1 MVAGFLAGVIGML
14 ASGPADLGYDGY
26 LRARATYRAAARGE
40 ISLDEL
46 SLRQRAELAEID
58 RRIRNGETF
67 ERSPRERCF
76 EAETRRHG
84 GTPSALDREVIE
96 LACSQR

>member
-1 MVAGFLAGVIGML
+1 MVTVFLAGVIGML
-14 ASGPADLGYDGY
+14 ASGPADLGYDAY
-26 LRARATYRAAARGE
+26 LRARATHQAVVRGK

-46 SLRQRAELAEID
+46 SPRQRAELAEID
-58 RRIRNGETF
+58 RRIRNGEIF

-84 GTPSALDREVIE
+84 GTPSVLDREVIE
-96 LACSQR
+96 LTCSQR